1 MAKSSRQMRISRSP
15 YDAGYVSGSDK
26 PILSVR
32 GCVYHMVSGV
42 LLWVYPIETKKEH
55 PERRIVMAEAKVKRT
70 KAELREA
77 VEALC
82 KQYNENIQE
91 GNFQEST
98 KLNDEIEQTVNEY
111 TSIAREECFDALK
124 ATENPMLEAVK
135 QLTFP
140 TIRAK
145 DTKQGDEK
153 IPVRVIEDIEKPI
166 DLLKLH
172 KAVDG
177 GIGAD
182 KNWAYKVEKLNFLLT
197 AQKAKDLG
205 IDPKEVNDSFAM
217 ADISKQIDMG
227 KNPTSKTNLLKTV
240 NAVVQAMIGEEYKAV
255 SHDVNFLMS
264 VFSRKNRAA
273 LTVSCANHKYLRQYM
288 AEICHRIVMG
298 ETYKIEFRKVRK

>member
-1 MAKSSRQMRISRSP
+1 
-15 YDAGYVSGSDK
+15 
-26 PILSVR
+26 
-32 GCVYHMVSGV
+32 
-42 LLWVYPIETKKEH
+42 
-55 PERRIVMAEAKVKRT
+55 MAEAKVKRT

-264 VFSRKNRAA
+264 VFSRKKRAA
-273 LTVSCANHKYLRQYM
+273 LTVSCANHKYLRKYM

>member
-1 MAKSSRQMRISRSP
+1 
-15 YDAGYVSGSDK
+15 
-26 PILSVR
+26 
-32 GCVYHMVSGV
+32 
-42 LLWVYPIETKKEH
+42 
-55 PERRIVMAEAKVKRT
+55 MAESKKT
-70 KAELREA
+70 KAELRETA
-77 VEALC
+77 EALC
-82 KQYNENIQE
+82 REYNDNIQN
-91 GNFQEST
+91 GNFQET
-98 KLNDEIEQTVNEY
+98 TRLNDEIEQAVNEY
-111 TSIAREECFDALK
+111 TSIAKEECFEALK

-140 TIRAK
+140 TIRAR

-153 IPVRVIEDIEKPI
+153 IPVRVIEDIERPI

-172 KAVDG
+172 KATEG

-205 IDPKEVNDSFAM
+205 IDPKEVHDSFAM
-217 ADISKQIDMG
+217 ADISKEIDMG
-227 KNPTSKTNLLKTV
+227 KNPTSKTNLLKTL
-240 NAVVQAMIGEEYKAV
+240 NVVIQAMIGEEYKAV

-273 LTVSCANHKYLRQYM
+273 LTVSCANHKYMRQYC